1 MRSEPGPEERR
12 DGRCDSVPL
21 VLRIDT
27 PIEAAYLSA
36 GEIFPNVIE
45 QLLASPNAPPTR
57 A

>member
-36 GEIFPNVIE
+36 GGIFPNVIE